1 MLKLQY
7 FGHLMRRTDFL
18 EKTLMLGKI
27 EAGGEG
33 EDRGWDGWM
42 ASSTWWTWVWASSG
56 SWWQTEKPGV
66 LQSMGSQKVEH
77 NLGSE
82 LSDSNLDQQ
91 SFVSI
96 WLIVCFKNSDS
107 GCNGFRA
114 FLFSARNQPVSVS
127 HLNFYFF
134 SVETFYL
141 FISYFSPQFYLFIL
155 SHIYIYIYFTILY
168 WFCHTSARIC
178 HKCTHASRPES
189 PSHLP
194 PHIIPLGHPSAP
206 APSWSHTFKMTS
218 LSILLKTW
226 NHLVGSLNCL
236 LLHLNPPCSP
246 FPFPPFS
253 TSACLSF

>member
-66 LQSMGSQKVEH
+66 LQSMGSQRVEH

-155 SHIYIYIYFTILY
+155 SHIYIYIFTLQYCIG
-168 WFCHTSARIC
+168 FAIHQQESATNV
-178 HKCTHASRPES
+178 HM
-189 PSHLP
+189 LP
-194 PHIIPLGHPSAP
+194 
-206 APSWSHTFKMTS
+206 
-218 LSILLKTW
+218 
-226 NHLVGSLNCL
+226 V
-236 LLHLNPPCSP
+236 LNPPP
-246 FPFPPFS
+246 
-253 TSACLSF
+253 TSLPITSLWVIPVHQPQAGLTPLRWPHFLFY